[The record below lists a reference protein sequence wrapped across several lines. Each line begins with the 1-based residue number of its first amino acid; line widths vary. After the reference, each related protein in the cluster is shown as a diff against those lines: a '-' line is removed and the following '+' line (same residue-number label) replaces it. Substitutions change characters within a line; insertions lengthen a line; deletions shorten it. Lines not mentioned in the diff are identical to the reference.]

1 MAVGSSIYFAN
12 IKVDHKWS
20 YLSNNTLVFGYQK
33 SDRIEYSII
42 FWDVPNNK
50 KTIKYVKNLQEIKSA
65 GDMCCIITELVG
77 LDLW

>member
-12 IKVDHKWS
+12 IKVDHKWA

-33 SDRIEYSII
+33 ADRIEYSII

-50 KTIKYVKNLQEIKSA
+50 KTLKYVKNL
-65 GDMCCIITELVG
+65 
-77 LDLW
+77 